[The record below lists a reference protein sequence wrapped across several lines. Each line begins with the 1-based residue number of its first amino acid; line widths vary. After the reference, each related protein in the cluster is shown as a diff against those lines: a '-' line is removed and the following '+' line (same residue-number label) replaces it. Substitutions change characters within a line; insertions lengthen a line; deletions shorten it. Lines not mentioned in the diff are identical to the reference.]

1 MLIEHSARVDVKDHN
16 GDEPVHAADIEGV
29 PALVEV
35 ESSVE
40 EVAAGQVGGE
50 RGQQL
55 FGLKSSDVKW

>member
-1 MLIEHSARVDVKDHN
+1 MRMQNVHL
-16 GDEPVHAADIEGV
+16 DEPVHAADIEGV

-35 ESSVE
+35 ERSVE

-55 FGLKSSDVKW
+55 FGLKNSAVRLS